1 MTSITLPLKK
11 MPGQRQ
17 RLPTFFGG
25 RKITAPAVLLL
36 TTPFNLYLYLRLSQG
51 TPLSYN
57 LVGLL
62 PYVWG
67 LVSIAGYIK
76 KSSRTMETI
85 IEADLD
91 EAEEIFMESRN
102 YFRKLLISNIAFS
115 IILIAIFSIYFIT
128 HGGTLLFIIGLS
140 SITSTGIA
148 LLSIISMYDWKKT
161 LGYVFLVFVFEFVLL
176 IAVFR
181 GPVELALIFPAS
193 SVSMMYMMLRGM
205 ETYDLRGFFER
216 LINN

>member
-11 MPGQRQ
+11 MPGQRP

-25 RKITAPAVLLL
+25 RKITAPMVLLL

-62 PYVWG
+62 PYLWG
-67 LVSIAGYIK
+67 SISIAGYIW
-76 KSSRTMETI
+76 KSSKAMETI

-102 YFRKLLISNIAFS
+102 YFRKLLISNITFS
-115 IILIAIFSIYFIT
+115 IMLIAIFSFYFIT
-128 HGGTLLFIIGLS
+128 HGGTFLFIIGLS
-140 SITSTGIA
+140 SVASIGIS
-148 LLSIISMYDWKKT
+148 LSSIMSRYDWKKT
-161 LGYVFLVFVFEFVLL
+161 LDYFFLVFAFEASFL
-176 IAVFR
+176 IAAFR
-181 GPVELALIFPAS
+181 APLVLTLIFTAS
-193 SVSMMYMMLRGM
+193 SVSMMYRILREI

-216 LINN
+216 LIN

>member
-11 MPGQRQ
+11 MPGQRP

-36 TTPFNLYLYLRLSQG
+36 TAPFTLYLYLQLSQG

-57 LVGLL
+57 LIGLL
-62 PYVWG
+62 PYLWG
-67 LVSIAGYIK
+67 SISIAGYIR
-76 KSSRTMETI
+76 KSSRAMETM

-91 EAEEIFMESRN
+91 EAERILIESRN

-115 IILIAIFSIYFIT
+115 IILITIFSFYLIT
-128 HGGTLLFIIGLS
+128 HGGTFLFIIGLS
-140 SITSTGIA
+140 SVASIGIA
-148 LLSIISMYDWKKT
+148 LSSIMSMYDWKRT
-161 LGYVFLVFVFEFVLL
+161 LDYIL
-176 IAVFR
+176 IAFAFEAAFLLAAFR
-181 GPVELALIFPAS
+181 APLVLTLIFTAS
-193 SVSMMYMMLRGM
+193 SVSMMYRILREI

-216 LINN
+216 LIN